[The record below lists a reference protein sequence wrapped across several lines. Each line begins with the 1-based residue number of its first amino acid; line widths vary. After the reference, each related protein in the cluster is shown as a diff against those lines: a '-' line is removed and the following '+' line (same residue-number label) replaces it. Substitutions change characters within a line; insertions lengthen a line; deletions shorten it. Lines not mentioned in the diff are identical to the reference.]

1 MPALPNRCA
10 GGFFRVERLDLPPS
24 LPIRFDTP
32 PAIWN
37 NPGPCARAFYAFREG
52 DPARTESRLTMD
64 VGIIGFAGSGKT
76 TLFNALTGSHAEIGG
91 FSGARAEPNVAVVN
105 VPDPRVDRLVELFQ
119 APKIVRASITFIDV
133 AGIERSETG
142 GVLDEKLIRA
152 VANCDAL
159 LAVVQGFTLAGME
172 PDIESGVEAI
182 QVELILSD
190 LGRVETRI
198 ERIDKQISK
207 QKADVKAAMQRELN
221 VMNRCKEALEA
232 EKPVR
237 VLEFDADEHKIL
249 RAFQFMTL
257 KPLIVVVN
265 LDEGRSDQAGEWEQK
280 ISAKGLA
287 AQTAVLACCAKNEM
301 EIAQIEDEAERLEF
315 MESYGIEKP
324 TAERIIRA
332 SYETL
337 GLISFF
343 TAGPKEVHA
352 WTLKRGES
360 VVRAAGTIHS
370 DLERGFIR
378 AEVIG
383 CDELIQV
390 GGLVAAKKEGKLR
403 TEGKTYVTQDGDVI
417 EIRFSV

>member
-1 MPALPNRCA
+1 
-10 GGFFRVERLDLPPS
+10 
-24 LPIRFDTP
+24 
-32 PAIWN
+32 
-37 NPGPCARAFYAFREG
+37 
-52 DPARTESRLTMD
+52 MD

-76 TLFNALTGSHAEIGG
+76 TLFNALTGQKAEVGG
-91 FSGARAEPNVAVVN
+91 YGGRAEPNVAVVS

-119 APKIVRASITFIDV
+119 APKIVRASITYIDV
-133 AGIERSETG
+133 AGIERAEGGG

-159 LAVVQGFTLAGME
+159 LAVVQGFALGGIQPEIE
-172 PDIESGVEAI
+172 PGVEAI
-182 QVELILSD
+182 QAELLLSD

-198 ERIDKQISK
+198 ERIDKAISK
-207 QKADVKAAMQRELN
+207 QKADVKAVMQRELN
-221 VMNRCKEALEA
+221 VMQRCKEALEA
-232 EKPVR
+232 ERPVR
-237 VLEFDADEHKIL
+237 TLEFDAEEQKIL

-257 KPLIVVVN
+257 KPLILVIN
-265 LDEGRSDQAGEWEQK
+265 LGEDQIGEADDWEQR
-280 ISAKGLA
+280 IAAKGLA
-287 AQTAVLACCAKNEM
+287 PQTAVVACCAKSEM
-301 EIAQIEDEAERLEF
+301 EIAQIEDEAERREF
-315 MESYGIEKP
+315 METFGITKP

-352 WTLKRGES
+352 WTLRRGES

-383 CDELIQV
+383 TDELV
-390 GGLVAAKKEGKLR
+390 ALGGLPEAKKHGKLR
-403 TEGKTYVTQDGDVI
+403 TEGKTYITQDGDVI

>member
-1 MPALPNRCA
+1 
-10 GGFFRVERLDLPPS
+10 
-24 LPIRFDTP
+24 
-32 PAIWN
+32 
-37 NPGPCARAFYAFREG
+37 
-52 DPARTESRLTMD
+52 MD

-76 TLFNALTGSHAEIGG
+76 TLFNALTGSKAEVGG
-91 FSGARAEPNVAVVN
+91 YGGRAEPNVAVVN
-105 VPDPRVDRLVELFQ
+105 VPDPRVDRLVDLFK
-119 APKIVRASITFIDV
+119 APKTVRATITYIDV
-133 AGIERSETG
+133 AGMERSESGG

-159 LAVVQGFTLAGME
+159 LAVIQGFEHGGID
-172 PDIESGVEAI
+172 PDLESGAEAI
-182 QVELILSD
+182 QAELLLSD

-198 ERIDKQISK
+198 ERIEKQISK
-207 QKADVKAAMQRELN
+207 QKADVKAQMQRELN
-221 VMNRCKEALEA
+221 VMLRCREALEA
-232 EKPVR
+232 ERPVR
-237 VLEFDADEHKIL
+237 TLDFDAEEHKIL
-249 RAFQFMTL
+249 RAFQFMTI
-257 KPLIVVVN
+257 KPLILVVN
-265 LDEGRSDQAGEWEQK
+265 LGEEKMDAAASWEERLT
-280 ISAKGLA
+280 AKGLPP
-287 AQTAVLACCAKNEM
+287 QTAVVACCANNEM

-315 MESYGIEKP
+315 METYGITQP

-352 WTLKRGES
+352 WTLRGGES
-360 VVRAAGTIHS
+360 VLRAAGTIHS

-383 CDELIQV
+383 AEELLAL
-390 GGLVAAKKEGKLR
+390 GSLAAAKKEGKLR